1 MPKILVVSLKRFKTS
16 RSRYGGY
23 GMGGQKLDTHVD
35 FPLQGLDMS
44 AFVLNKEQK
53 SEESLMYDCFG
64 VSNHFGSVGFG
75 HYTAYGK
82 NPLSGEWYEF
92 DDSSVT
98 RVDKSSKRSNIVSS
112 GAYNLF
118 YRRRDNT
125 TMENIDFA
133 KI

>member
-1 MPKILVVSLKRFKTS
+1 MI
-16 RSRYGGY
+16 
-23 GMGGQKLDTHVD
+23 
-35 FPLQGLDMS
+35 
-44 AFVLNKEQK
+44 
-53 SEESLMYDCFG
+53 YDCFA

-82 NPLSGEWYEF
+82 NPTDGVWYEF

-98 RVDKSSKRSNIVSS
+98 RVDKSYRRNNIVSS

-125 TMENIDFA
+125 SMENIDFNA
-133 KI
+133 LE